1 MYVHL
6 HQSMQS
12 CTIFLDVSSG
22 RLGGAT
28 LADMLQQLKRR
39 QKTAITSPS
48 SESDVLPSFH
58 ESNPCLTGHLS
69 VFLLKMRASHLYD
82 VLWVYRLQLA
92 QTGEVKDLSLHK
104 NVHAEQE
111 GECEPSPLAGWTATD
126 AAHTHST
133 HLEFHPRRKKTN
145 LQKELWRLKANAASI
160 GSKTT
165 PTPSSSTVSSA
176 LAAPLALSPRVL
188 PREDSYD
195 TVLVVCWD
203 ECCPVTAD
211 SKAAKQRNERI
222 KRNKGK
228 IRLPQPSPIKQPA
241 APAEGSPLPPSI
253 LDLVSRFSLWTL
265 ITRLPPTSLVASQT
279 SLPPTQTSSP
289 KKRRVRDTKD

>member
-1 MYVHL
+1 
-6 HQSMQS
+6 
-12 CTIFLDVSSG
+12 
-22 RLGGAT
+22 
-28 LADMLQQLKRR
+28 
-39 QKTAITSPS
+39 
-48 SESDVLPSFH
+48 
-58 ESNPCLTGHLS
+58 
-69 VFLLKMRASHLYD
+69 MRASHLYD
-82 VLWVYRLQLA
+82 VLWVYGLQLA

-133 HLEFHPRRKKTN
+133 HLEFHPFVTAPSS
-145 LQKELWRLKANAASI
+145 LVAIKELWRLKANAASI